1 MYSRWNWYAQQLD
14 KVQHDMKNLLQ
25 QWKQLDSHMIDF
37 SQWIKNCEDEVK
49 HFELKSSLDE
59 KRVQL
64 NKFKVRKL
72 WVSNYS

>member
-14 KVQHDMKNLLQ
+14 KVQDDMKNLLQ

>member
-1 MYSRWNWYAQQLD
+1 
-14 KVQHDMKNLLQ
+14 MKNLLQ